1 MPDLDAIMAGEV
13 SNSLVGRVVHENWSS
28 PKGRDSC
35 QEFQRTLV
43 VMILAE
49 MYGLFVMGEM
59 ISCHSLERETL
70 QLVIF
75 ATGVLLLL
83 ICGKSQYCFYFQT

>member
-43 VMILAE
+43 VMTLAE
-49 MYGLFVMGEM
+49 MYGSFVMGDT
-59 ISCHSLERETL
+59 IFCHSLERETWEL
-70 QLVIF
+70 LTF

-83 ICGKSQYCFYFQT
+83 ICGKSQYLFNLQA